1 MKKEYKVPM
10 LNMINAKA
18 EDQILAG
25 SQGYEWADSKKNG
38 RGFVDDEEEVPAA
51 EPKKFWDDED

>member
-1 MKKEYKVPM
+1 MKKEYKAPM

-25 SQGYEWADSKKNG
+25 SQGYEWADGKKNG
-38 RGFVDDEEEVPAA
+38 RVYEDDEDIAPAA
-51 EPKKFWDDED
+51 PKKFWDDEN

>member
-1 MKKEYKVPM
+1 MKKEYKAPM

-25 SQGYEWADSKKNG
+25 SQEYEWADGKKNG
-38 RGFVDDEEEVPAA
+38 RVYDDEDAAPAA
-51 EPKKFWDDED
+51 PKKFWDDEE